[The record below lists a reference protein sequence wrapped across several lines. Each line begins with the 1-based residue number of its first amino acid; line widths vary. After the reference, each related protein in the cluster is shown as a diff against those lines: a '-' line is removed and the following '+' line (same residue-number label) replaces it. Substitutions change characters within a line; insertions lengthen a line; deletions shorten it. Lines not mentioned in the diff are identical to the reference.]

1 MWNQSGSFF
10 CACQTKMQ
18 AYCNLKKSRKPA
30 LGTIKKDPDVSVVSN
45 EQDKLNDE
53 AVEDTTENTLV
64 N

>member
-1 MWNQSGSFF
+1 MKDKKRSLRKKTRSKIQS
-10 CACQTKMQ
+10 
-18 AYCNLKKSRKPA
+18 KKNHTQQ
-30 LGTIKKDPDVSVVSN
+30 LGTIKKDPDVSFVSN